1 MLHSL
6 NANSDD
12 FQEVTFGPGMNLIL
26 AERAPGASE
35 QHSRNAR
42 GKTSLIQAINYCLGG
57 NRPSAFRPLADDSW
71 EFTLGMDI
79 FGTEIR
85 VKRSLQGGSRVH
97 VESLGSAVPR
107 ILLEYMRDDGTV
119 SLQDWKFLLG
129 LGMFSLDEE
138 PVEHGLSSRTL
149 LSYVVRLDA
158 PRDPTK
164 IMSQQPAWS
173 SRQHVAFLIG
183 LDWHY
188 TYQLARME
196 KDKQTFE
203 AIQYAA
209 DERLAPQIVGN
220 ESQLVLERSVAER
233 EWEHLSQ
240 QLRSFEL
247 LDDPEGV
254 FAETNELAVAL
265 NELTDAQVLDRRLL
279 SLYEESLDQ
288 PEVESGGDDG
298 SVTQLFDELGLAF
311 TREALLRFDQ
321 VAEFHQVIIS
331 NRRRFLANEIERLRQ
346 AVAEREVRVN
356 ELNSRRTSLM
366 RQLSSGGGVA
376 DLLELQRRESEAK
389 AKLASID
396 ESIRAVRSIQA
407 SRDALS
413 VRQATTRLD
422 ARSDLDKA
430 RTYLDS
436 INVRFDSMIRRL
448 YDRSGSIN
456 VEIDDLGYKF
466 SVRVS
471 GSSSSGVTRMQLL
484 CFDLA
489 LMAQSPRNHHPHFLV
504 HDSVVFDGVDPR
516 QIAAGLTLAGEVAE
530 EVGGQY
536 IATLNS
542 NDVPQQIKNA
552 AWYSKAVRR
561 IILDIEDGGAFG
573 RAF

>member
-6 NANSDD
+6 SANSDD
-12 FQEVTFGPGMNLIL
+12 FQEVEFGPGMNLIL

-57 NRPSAFRPLADDSW
+57 NRPAAFKPLADDGW
-71 EFTLGMDI
+71 EFTLRLDI
-79 FGTEIR
+79 FGAEIR
-85 VKRSLQGGSRVH
+85 VTRSLQGGTRVH
-97 VESLGSAVPR
+97 VESLGSTVPR
-107 ILLEYMRDDGTV
+107 ILSEYMREDGVV

-149 LSYVVRLDA
+149 LTYVVRLEA

-173 SRQHVAFLIG
+173 SRQHVAFLMG

-188 TYQLARME
+188 TYQLARMDKE
-196 KDKQTFE
+196 KRTFE

-233 EWEHLSQ
+233 EWQHLNQ
-240 QLRSFEL
+240 QLESFEL
-247 LDDPEGV
+247 LDDPESV
-254 FAETNELAVAL
+254 FAESNEVASAL
-265 NELTDAQVLDRRLL
+265 NEVTDAQVLDKRLL
-279 SLYEESLDQ
+279 SLYEESLGQ
-288 PEVESGGDDG
+288 PDDATDG
-298 SVTQLFDELGLAF
+298 NTVTQLFDELGLAF

-321 VAEFHQVIIS
+321 VAEFHQIIIS
-331 NRRRFLANEIERLRQ
+331 NRSRFLANEIERLRH
-346 AVAEREVRVN
+346 AIAERDARIN
-356 ELNSRRTSLM
+356 ELNNRRSSLM
-366 RQLSSGGGVA
+366 RQLASGGGVA

-389 AKLASID
+389 AKLSSID
-396 ESIRAVRSIQA
+396 ESIHAVRSIQA

-413 VRQATTRLD
+413 VRQATTRLG
-422 ARSDLDKA
+422 ARSDLDEA
-430 RTYLDS
+430 RAYLDS
-436 INVRFDSMIRRL
+436 INIRFDSMIRRL

-466 SVRVS
+466 SVQVS

-484 CFDLA
+484 CFDLS
-489 LMAQSPRNHHPHFLV
+489 LMAQSPRNRHPHFLV

-516 QIAAGLTLAGEVAE
+516 QIAAGLTLAGEVAD

-536 IATLNS
+536 IGTMNS
-542 NDVPQQIKNA
+542 NDVPQQIKA
-552 AWYSKAVRR
+552 SSWYSKAVRR
-561 IILDIEDGGAFG
+561 IILDTETGGAFG

>member
-6 NANSDD
+6 SANREE
-12 FQEVTFGPGMNLIL
+12 FREVTFGPGINLIL

-57 NRPSAFRPLADDSW
+57 NRPPAFRPLAEDGW
-71 EFTLGMDI
+71 AFTLGMDI
-79 FGTEIR
+79 SGTEIR
-85 VKRSLQGGSRVH
+85 VTRSLQGGTRV
-97 VESLGSAVPR
+97 R
-107 ILLEYMRDDGTV
+107 IEPVRSSIPNALLDYMRDDGTV
-119 SLQDWKFLLG
+119 ALQDWKFLLG
-129 LGMFSLDEE
+129 LGLFSLDEE

-149 LSYVVRLDA
+149 LTYVTRVEA

-173 SRQHVAFLIG
+173 SRQHVAFLMG

-188 TYQLARME
+188 TFQLSRME
-196 KDKQTFE
+196 KEKRTFE

-209 DERLAPQIVGN
+209 DERLVPQIVGN

-233 EWEHLSQ
+233 EWQHLNQ
-240 QLRSFEL
+240 QLESFEL

-254 FAETNELAVAL
+254 FAESNELAIEL

-288 PEVESGGDDG
+288 PEGTSQDD
-298 SVTQLFDELGLAF
+298 SVTQLFEELGLAF

-331 NRRRFLANEIERLRQ
+331 NRGRFLANEIDRIRR
-346 AVAEREVRVN
+346 AVAEREVRIN
-356 ELNSRRTSLM
+356 ELNNRRSSLM
-366 RQLSSGGGVA
+366 RQLSSGGGVV

-389 AKLASID
+389 ARLSSID

-422 ARSDLDKA
+422 ARSDLDEA
-430 RTYLDS
+430 RAYLDS

-466 SVRVS
+466 SVQVS
-471 GSSSSGVTRMQLL
+471 GSSSSGITRMQLL

-516 QIAAGLTLAGEVAE
+516 QIAAGLTLAREIAAE
-530 EVGGQY
+530 AGGQY
-536 IATLNS
+536 IATMNS
-542 NDVPQQIKNA
+542 NDVPQQIKTA
-552 AWYSKAVRR
+552 SWYGESVRR
-561 IILDIEDGGAFG
+561 TILDTESGGAFG